1 MTAPAFGSAVTY
13 TIAVSNLGPA
23 AVTGAIVN
31 DAIPAG
37 LTNVSWTCTATAGSS
52 CGTSFGSLTN
62 KPVNIASGG
71 TVTFRVTGTV
81 ATTGTLANTATVAA
95 PNGTIELNPAN
106 NSATDTDTVP
116 LPALTLP
123 SLGVLDAFNRANA
136 NTLGAG
142 WNQSVSGGSAA
153 LRVNSNQAFANSQG
167 QALWST
173 SFGSTQ
179 GAAFDLANASSPALI
194 LKATGGTTNSPSN
207 YILVSYDNVAHT
219 VSVSTTTNAGGTL
232 TQRAAFAV
240 TLAVSDTL
248 SAIAYDNGSVSVWK
262 NGQLVGVVRI
272 PTSGSGAWAQG
283 TGGGRIGIRLPA
295 GSRIDNFRGGTVS
308 AIAPASAN
316 LVLLGSRTLQ
326 LGMRGPD
333 VTRLQTILHNYG
345 FAMTING
352 AFGRTT
358 QQAVKTLQRRFR
370 LHATGTVNKAL
381 VRRLGS
387 GPRLGSRSLRL
398 GMRGSDVKQLQ
409 RSLRKRDR
417 AVTINGSFGPRTRRA
432 VMVQQQR
439 FGLRV
444 TGVANGTF
452 LKRLAK

>member
-1 MTAPAFGSAVTY
+1 MTFT
-13 TIAVSNLGPA
+13 
-23 AVTGAIVN
+23 
-31 DAIPAG
+31 
-37 LTNVSWTCTATAGSS
+37 
-52 CGTSFGSLTN
+52 
-62 KPVNIASGG
+62 
-71 TVTFRVTGTV
+71 VTGTV
-81 ATTGTLANTATVAA
+81 AATGTLANTATVAA
-95 PNGTIELNPAN
+95 PSGTIELNPAN

-123 SLGVLDAFNRANA
+123 SLGLLDAFNRANA

-153 LRVNSNQAFANSQG
+153 LRVNGNQAFANSQG
-167 QALWST
+167 QALEHELRIDPGRSVRP
-173 SFGSTQ
+173 GQRVLPGAHPQ
-179 GAAFDLANASSPALI
+179 GDGRHDELALQLHPRELRQRGA
-194 LKATGGTTNSPSN
+194 
-207 YILVSYDNVAHT
+207 T

-232 TQRAAFAV
+232 TQRASFAV

-272 PTSGSGAWAQG
+272 PTSGSGAWTQG

-333 VTRLQTILHNYG
+333 VSQLQTILHNYG

-370 LHATGTVNKAL
+370 LRATGVVNRAL
-381 VRRLGS
+381 LQRLGS
-387 GPRLGSRSLRL
+387 GPLLGSRSLRL

-409 RSLRKRDR
+409 RSLRKRGR

-432 VMVQQQR
+432 VMAQQQR
-439 FGLRV
+439 FGLRA